1 MKLINYLILSLLI
14 TSVGIA
20 CGGGDAAPAPVATTA
35 PAPKATAVP
44 KPKATTVPPT
54 ATPTP
59 EPTPNASLNSGL
71 ISYFRGDPGEIW
83 TVNTDGTSNSVNV
96 ANLGISCC
104 SLDWSTDHQKYVFNK
119 YDTANNWPGTF
130 TPWTLTEPV

>member
-1 MKLINYLILSLLI
+1 
-14 TSVGIA
+14 
-20 CGGGDAAPAPVATTA
+20 
-35 PAPKATAVP
+35 
-44 KPKATTVPPT
+44 
-54 ATPTP
+54 
-59 EPTPNASLNSGL
+59 
-71 ISYFRGDPGEIW
+71 
-83 TVNTDGTSNSVNV
+83 VNV